1 MIDIQQANELIPQL
15 LTGSKEFTRSLN
27 NRLKV
32 NSIFNEYDV
41 NVNQKFNQYVNMSNV
56 RYKSVK
62 SGNRLENILR
72 IQKRS
77 YIDLAEKI
85 NENDVVKNI
94 DEIEDEKKK
103 LEKINNNKKY
113 KELADIRAKLRMST
127 QNFTKAEIRK
137 RELLNEKIKDRQ
149 SYNTSYNN
157 WKQSSFKNIC

>member
-72 IQKRS
+72 I
-77 YIDLAEKI
+77 YII
-85 NENDVVKNI
+85 
-94 DEIEDEKKK
+94 KK
-103 LEKINNNKKY
+103 
-113 KELADIRAKLRMST
+113 
-127 QNFTKAEIRK
+127 
-137 RELLNEKIKDRQ
+137 
-149 SYNTSYNN
+149 
-157 WKQSSFKNIC
+157 